1 MHPRVDDLEAVGL
14 GRNNVEFTAIGLEK
28 HISGLSGEF
37 EIAEQERT
45 VEIDDGKTIL
55 RMTDD
60 EGKGAVGENSD
71 LVGLRG
77 DGDRSE
83 LLKGRGIVDRE
94 CGGATI
100 EDDDFVVV
108 GSGPD
113 GDGLGASFGAAENGA
128 GGGID
133 GDELVVGR
141 GRSIDTIAGGREI
154 EGVGE
159 RADRD
164 ACDLTGR
171 GVKNPDAAVGRADT
185 PDFVAGGVFA
195 EAGDVGGDVN
205 VCDNVE
211 AGEIDDRKEA
221 VGSGDVGVHVEVG
234 TEEGGAMLAEADDSG
249 GDEEENESD
258 VNTWVFGVGHEVR
271 EFYMREEGEKKL
283 KLGREMIPLSG

>member
-1 MHPRVDDLEAVGL
+1 VHPRVDDLEAVGL

-154 EGVGE
+154 DGVGK

-164 ACDLTGR
+164 AGELTRR
-171 GVKNPDAAVGRADT
+171 GVENPDAAVDGTDP
-185 PDFVAGGVFA
+185 PDFVAGSVFA
-195 EAGDVGGDVN
+195 EVGDVGSDGN
-205 VCDNVE
+205 VSDDLKT
-211 AGEIDDRKEA
+211 GQIDDRERA
-221 VGSGDVGVHVEVG
+221 VGGGDVGVHVEVG
-234 TEEGGAMLAEADDSG
+234 TEERGPVLAEEDDRG
-249 GDEEENESD
+249 EEEEEDERD
-258 VNTWVFGVGHEVR
+258 VHARVFGVGHGVR
-271 EFYMREEGEKKL
+271 EFYMRGA
-283 KLGREMIPLSG
+283 

>member
-1 MHPRVDDLEAVGL
+1 VHPRVDDLEAVGL
-14 GRNNVEFTAIGLEK
+14 GSNNVEFTAIGLEK
-28 HISGLSGEF
+28 HIGGLSGEF

-60 EGKGAVGENSD
+60 EGKGAVGENGD

-77 DGDRSE
+77 DGDRSK

-113 GDGLGASFGAAENGA
+113 GDGFGASFGATENGA

-133 GDELVVGR
+133 SDELVVGR
-141 GRSIDTIAGGREI
+141 GRRIDAIAGGREI
-154 EGVGE
+154 DGVGK

-164 ACDLTGR
+164 AGELTRR
-171 GVKNPDAAVGRADT
+171 GVENPDAAVDGTDP
-185 PDFVAGGVFA
+185 PDFVAGSVLA
-195 EAGDVGGDVN
+195 EVGDVGSDGN
-205 VCDNVE
+205 VSDDLKTRQ
-211 AGEIDDRKEA
+211 IDDRERT

-234 TEEGGAMLAEADDSG
+234 AEERGPVLAEEEDRG
-249 GDEEENESD
+249 EDEEEDERD
-258 VNTWVFGVGHEVR
+258 VQARVFGVGHGVT
-271 EFYMREEGEKKL
+271 EFYMRGA
-283 KLGREMIPLSG
+283 